1 MVHNNKT
8 GQIVLTVVMI
18 LLAAFCVIPFL
29 LIVMSSF
36 TEESTLMQ
44 NGYSFFPANFSLEA
58 YIYILKSGSKIIRG
72 YGISILVTVVGTSV
86 SMLITTL
93 FAYPLSRRD
102 LPFRKGISFF
112 VFFTMLFNGGLIP
125 SYMMWTQIFH
135 IKNTLAA
142 LIIPA
147 LLMNAFYIIMMRTY
161 FQSSIPMELIESV
174 QIDGGSEWR
183 ILRNIIVPLSK
194 PILATLGFM
203 VALGY
208 WNDWTLGLYYITD
221 TTLYGIQNILNRIL
235 SDIQFLSSATS
246 SGMGTDMSAVA
257 ASMPSTAI
265 RMAIAVVG
273 VLPMLIIYPFF
284 QKYLVKGITIGAV
297 KG

>member
-1 MVHNNKT
+1 MHKGEDIFRAYGIT
-8 GQIVLTVVMI
+8 
-18 LLAAFCVIPFL
+18 L
-29 LIVMSSF
+29 LI
-36 TEESTLMQ
+36 
-44 NGYSFFPANFSLEA
+44 
-58 YIYILKSGSKIIRG
+58 
-72 YGISILVTVVGTSV
+72 TVVGTIV
-86 SMLITTL
+86 SLIITPL
-93 FAYPLSRRD
+93 LAYPISRRD
-102 LPFRKGISFF
+102 FKARNGFAFF
-112 VFFTMLFNGGLIP
+112 VFFTMLFNGGIVP
-125 SYMMWTQIFH
+125 SYIMWTQIFH

-161 FQSSIPMELIESV
+161 FVTSIPMELIESV
-174 QIDGGSEWR
+174 QIDGGSEWK
-183 ILRNIIVPLSK
+183 ILLHMIVPLSK

-221 TTLYGIQNILNRIL
+221 TDLYGIQNILNRIL
-235 SDIQFLSSATS
+235 SDIQFLSSA
-246 SGMGTDMSAVA
+246 GNMGTDLSSMVA
-257 ASMPSTAI
+257 GLPSTGI
-265 RMAIAVVG
+265 RMSIAVIG

>member
-8 GQIVLTVVMI
+8 GQIILTVVMI

>member
-72 YGISILVTVVGTSV
+72 YGISILVTVAGTSV

>member
-1 MVHNNKT
+1 MVKNDKI
-8 GQIVLTVVMI
+8 GQIILTVIMV
-18 LLAAFCVIPFL
+18 LLVAFCVVPFL
-29 LIVMSSF
+29 LLVMSSF
-36 TEESTLMQ
+36 TEESMLMQ
-44 NGYSFFPANFSLEA
+44 NGYSFFPEQFSLEA
-58 YIYILKSGSKIIRG
+58 YGYILKSGGKIIRG
-72 YGISILVTVVGTSV
+72 YGISIFVTVVGTAV

-102 LPFRKGISFF
+102 LPFRKFISFF

-161 FQSSIPMELIESV
+161 FTSSIPMELIESV

-183 ILRNIIVPLSK
+183 ILRNMIIPLSK

-208 WNDWTLGLYYITD
+208 WNDWTLGLYYITNTD
-221 TTLYGIQNILNRIL
+221 LYGIQNILNRIL

>member
-1 MVHNNKT
+1 MVQNNKV
-8 GQIVLTVVMI
+8 GQIVINIIMI
-18 LLAAFCVIPFL
+18 LLVAFCVIPFL
-29 LIVMSSF
+29 LIVVSSF
-36 TEESTLMQ
+36 TDESTLMQ
-44 NGYSFFPANFSLEA
+44 NGYSFFPEKLSLEA
-58 YIYILKSGSKIIRG
+58 YTYILQSGGKIIRG
-72 YGISILVTVVGTSV
+72 YGISIFITIVGTAG
-86 SMLITTL
+86 SMLLTTL

-102 LPFRKGISFF
+102 LPLRKGISFF

-161 FQSSIPMELIESV
+161 FVTSIPMELIESV
-174 QIDGGSEWR
+174 QIDGGSEWK
-183 ILRNIIVPLSK
+183 ILLHMIVPLSK

-221 TTLYGIQNILNRIL
+221 TDLYGIQNILNRIL
-235 SDIQFLSSATS
+235 SDIQFLSSA
-246 SGMGTDMSAVA
+246 GNMGTDLSSMVA
-257 ASMPSTAI
+257 GLPSTGI
-265 RMAIAVVG
+265 RMSIAVIG

>member
-1 MVHNNKT
+1 MVHNNKA
-8 GQIVLTVVMI
+8 GQIILTVVMV
-18 LLAAFCVIPFL
+18 LLVAFCVIPFL

-36 TEESTLMQ
+36 TEESTLMRD
-44 NGYSFFPANFSLEA
+44 GYSFFPANFSFEA
-58 YIYILKSGSKIIRG
+58 YVYILKSGSKIIRG
-72 YGISILVTVVGTSV
+72 YGISILVTVIGTSV

-183 ILRNIIVPLSK
+183 ILLNIIVPLSK

-246 SGMGTDMSAVA
+246 SGMGTDMSSVA

>member
-203 VALGY
+203 VSF
-208 WNDWTLGLYYITD
+208 
-221 TTLYGIQNILNRIL
+221 R
-235 SDIQFLSSATS
+235 
-246 SGMGTDMSAVA
+246 
-257 ASMPSTAI
+257 
-265 RMAIAVVG
+265 
-273 VLPMLIIYPFF
+273 VLE
-284 QKYLVKGITIGAV
+284 
-297 KG
+297 